1 MHASDKDMDGF
12 HIRALLS
19 GFFIKYMP
27 EYLNKIGMLQTP
39 VIAITKNG
47 VVQRWSY
54 DLNEKVQLKAG
65 EKANYKK
72 GLGSWTEKDL
82 KVVLEKDGLSEMV
95 EQIDFGTGRKS
106 IDDWLGNNPEPRKE
120 FILQNDFDIASA

>member
-1 MHASDKDMDGF
+1 
-12 HIRALLS
+12 
-19 GFFIKYMP
+19 
-27 EYLNKIGMLQTP
+27 MLQTP

-47 VVQRWSY
+47 TVQRWSY

-82 KVVLEKDGLSEMV
+82 KVVLDKDGLDKMI
-95 EQIDFGTGRKS
+95 EQIDFSSGHKS
-106 IDDWLGNNPEPRKE
+106 IDDWLGNDPEPRKE

>member
-1 MHASDKDMDGF
+1 
-12 HIRALLS
+12 LLS
-19 GFFIKYMP
+19 GFFIKYLP
-27 EYLNKIGMLQTP
+27 DCEDYIGMLQTP

-47 VVQRWSY
+47 VVQRWTY
-54 DLNEKVQLKAG
+54 NLNEKVQLKAG
-65 EKANYKK
+65 EKVNYKK

-106 IDDWLGNNPEPRKE
+106 IDDWLGLNPEPRKE